1 MTGIPINYVG
11 DSSILTNPL
20 YLKYSLKTVD
30 ECLSAVADIKSD
42 LKKITANMENLN
54 IIAYLSNLLR
64 AVALVA

>member
-1 MTGIPINYVG
+1 MNGIPINYVG

-20 YLKYSLKTVD
+20 YLKYSLKTVG
-30 ECLSAVADIKSD
+30 ECLIAVADIQTD